1 MTEPIIVKKPKK
13 RRQTRT
19 KNLGLYVFTLV
30 IIAGIFFA
38 AYRYFFPKEDKF
50 VLDFYTYAEVGT
62 MDFID
67 KIATGGT
74 VTPEIVIEIKAPAA
88 ATVMEILVAE
98 GDDVN
103 EGTSLLRLS
112 SQKLIDDHAKAVA
125 DLEASR
131 QSLAQ
136 LVEEQAY
143 EITIMQEKVASAQN
157 KLRTQQTNY
166 ELQSTLY
173 EYGVIAKAE
182 LDRALQEVTAA
193 QRDLRD
199 AERELATTIRA
210 QEKALEQAENSVA
223 NIEAELKSLTEI
235 IASLDITA
243 PISGRVLDLKARKD
257 VEVQEASILLTIA
270 DLSTQFVKAQ
280 ISVANAERFMV
291 GSPAEIVTGQ
301 NRFPAVVTY
310 ISPQAQQTQEGAMV
324 DVHLEL
330 ETDPSLFR
338 PYSNVTAN
346 IHLGIYRNSLYLP
359 RGTYL
364 TSGQQL
370 FVYVI
375 EGSKA
380 ARRDVRF
387 GLIEGNNIQILSGL
401 ERGDR
406 VITSS
411 YDQYRHLDEIEILP
425 EGGRAQ

>member
-157 KLRTQQTNY
+157 KLRTQQANY

>member
-50 VLDFYTYAEVGT
+50 VMDFYTYAEVGT

-157 KLRTQQTNY
+157 KLRTQQANY